1 MPGAI
6 SGLGEVQSRGRSVVF
21 VEAEDKNSWLADIIR
36 ETQNVFKCFRL
47 LSLFK
52 IQEISHENVCICIF

>member
-1 MPGAI
+1 M
-6 SGLGEVQSRGRSVVF
+6 QSRGRSVVF
-21 VEAEDKNSWLADIIR
+21 VEAEDKHSWLADIIW

-52 IQEISHENVCICIF
+52 IQEI

>member
-21 VEAEDKNSWLADIIR
+21 VEAEDKHSWLADIIR
-36 ETQNVFKCFRL
+36 ETQNVFTCFRL

-52 IQEISHENVCICIF
+52 IQEI